1 MAFSIPTWLRAPLV
15 TGGSIFGASMLGNK
29 LVKSSPSELEQQQ
42 LAQMAQ
48 TRQRGQQTSAN
59 LFDMGMPAA
68 QQPIDYWSAI
78 LSGDRSKMTSAMGP
92 ELSRIG
98 EGYQAAARTSAALNP
113 RGGPTPDFLSQQ
125 PYSQQRDVSTMF
137 QQARPEAARQL

>member
-48 TRQRGQQTSAN
+48 TGQRGQQTSAN

-98 EGYQAAARTSAALNP
+98 GSYQQAGQTSATLNP

-125 PYSQQRDVSTMF
+125 PYNQQRDVGV
-137 QQARPEAARQL
+137 